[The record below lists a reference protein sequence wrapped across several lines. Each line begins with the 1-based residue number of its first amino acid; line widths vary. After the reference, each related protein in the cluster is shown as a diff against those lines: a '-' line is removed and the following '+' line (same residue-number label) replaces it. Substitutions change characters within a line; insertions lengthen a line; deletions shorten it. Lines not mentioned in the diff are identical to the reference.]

1 MADQL
6 TVLSSSSRR
15 LCDRAVLL
23 RWLLTVL
30 PLPQALELA
39 DVVLAKDIQAEIR
52 QIRQKVGYVLRG
64 HLSMN
69 DTYPWTKTI
78 R

>member
-1 MADQL
+1 
-6 TVLSSSSRR
+6 VPY
-15 LCDRAVLL
+15 LL
-23 RWLLTVL
+23 HWLLTVL

-69 DTYPWTKTI
+69 DTYPYNYNRTK